1 MRFPTITS
9 LIGLSTLLTAALAAP
24 AQGAEFFRLGSN
36 FSAAG
41 LSPDGTRVVGDNK
54 VWTPSGGFMP
64 YLQGELYPR
73 DITNN
78 GVVVG
83 LWCGPNTG
91 SCYEAF
97 FSPIGGPATGLGAL
111 DNWASDAFATTA
123 DGSVIVG
130 NTSSATG
137 SQAFRWTSATGMV
150 ALGNLAPSQNS
161 QDTAYGV
168 SADGSVVVGQSGD
181 DLTQQ
186 AFRWTAATGM
196 VGLGDLPGG
205 DVTSVANAVSGD
217 GSVVVGTGHSASG
230 TEAFRWT
237 AATGM
242 VGLGDLTA
250 APFTSQAT
258 GISADGKTIYGFSA
272 APGINEQ
279 GWVWTEATGMR
290 TLDDVL
296 INDHGLGEELDGWLL
311 WRVSD
316 VSDDGL
322 VLLARGRNPA
332 GNLEDFVV
340 VIPEPGTAILLGI
353 GLCTLA
359 ARRPRSTALTRM
371 QLAQPV
377 LRD

>member
-1 MRFPTITS
+1 MRVPARAWTKWW
-9 LIGLSTLLTAALAAP
+9 LSVPILVLLAAP
-24 AQGAEFFRLGSN
+24 ARPAELIRLGPT

-41 LSPDGTRVVGDNK
+41 LSPDGTIVVGDNK
-54 VWTPSGGFMP
+54 VWTRTGGFVP

-78 GVVVG
+78 GLVVG

-97 FSPIGGPATGLGAL
+97 FTPIGGPATGLGAL

-130 NTSSATG
+130 NTSSAIGT
-137 SQAFRWTSATGMV
+137 QAFRWTNATGMV
-150 ALGNLAPSQNS
+150 GLASLVPNQNS
-161 QDTAYGV
+161 HDAAYGV
-168 SADGSVVVGQSGD
+168 SADGSVIVGQSGD
-181 DLTQQ
+181 DLTQE
-186 AFRWTAATGM
+186 AFRWTAANGM

-205 DVTSVANAVSGD
+205 AVNSSAVAVSAD
-217 GSVVVGTGHSASG
+217 GSVVVGTSQSAAG

-237 AATGM
+237 EATGM

-258 GISADGKTIYGFSA
+258 GISSDGKTIYGFSA

-279 GWVWTEATGMR
+279 GWVWTETSGMR
-290 TLDDVL
+290 KLDDVL
-296 INDHGLGEELDGWLL
+296 INNLGLGQQLNGWRL
-311 WRVSD
+311 WRISD

-322 VLLARGRNPA
+322 VLLGRGRNPD
-332 GNLEDFVV
+332 GDLEDFVV
-340 VIPEPGTAILLGI
+340 AIPEPDSMALVAV
-353 GLCTLA
+353 GLCIIA
-359 ARRPRSTALTRM
+359 AFRVSTAYRGGRRNAGM
-371 QLAQPV
+371 P
-377 LRD
+377 